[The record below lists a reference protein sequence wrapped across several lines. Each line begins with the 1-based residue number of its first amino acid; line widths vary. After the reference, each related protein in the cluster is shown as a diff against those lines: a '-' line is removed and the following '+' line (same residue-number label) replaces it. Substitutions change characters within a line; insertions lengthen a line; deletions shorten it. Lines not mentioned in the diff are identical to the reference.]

1 MFQGCMVALV
11 TPFLDNGEVDSPALM
26 DLVEWQIAAK
36 TDGLVILGTT
46 GEAATITNDERQR
59 ILSDVVKQVAG
70 RVPVIA
76 GTGTNGTAS
85 TIALTQQAKDI
96 GVDAA
101 LIVTPYYNKPTQQ
114 GLISHFSNI
123 AQAVD
128 IPQIIYNVPARTACD
143 LLPQSVLRLAKWPN
157 IVAIKEATGQIDR
170 LAVLKESG
178 LSLLSG
184 DDGSTLDFIRAGGQ
198 GVISVIANV
207 MPGVFGTLCHHAL
220 AGRWQQ
226 AEQLQGRLLKMYELL
241 FIESN
246 PIPVK
251 WLLHHMGKIHNQL
264 RLPLTV
270 LDPQYQA
277 PLAELMQSYEKQLTE
292 LKTL

>member
-11 TPFLDNGEVDSPALM
+11 TPFLDNGEVDYPGLM

-46 GEAATITNDERQR
+46 GEAATITNDERHR

-114 GLISHFSNI
+114 GLISHFSTI

-128 IPQIIYNVPARTACD
+128 IPQILYNVPARAACD
-143 LLPQSVLRLAKWPN
+143 LLPQSVLTLAKWRN

-184 DDGSTLDFIRAGGQ
+184 DDGSTLDFMRAGGQ

-207 MPGVFGTLCHHAL
+207 MPAVFGSLCHYAL

-251 WLLHHMGKIHNQL
+251 WLLHHMGKIDNQV

-270 LDPQYQA
+270 LDSQYQA

-292 LKTL
+292 LKSL